1 MSLLRCP
8 CKSLGSLI
16 INTECTKLSDLG
28 PGSEVR
34 IDAGGDPV
42 PLPGTL
48 QEVAPRQ
55 VQGGGGEGG
64 GPPEVRIMATLV
76 LLICHK
82 YTNAG
87 KYVG

>member
-16 INTECTKLSDLG
+16 INTECTNLSDLG

-55 VQGGGGEGG
+55 VQGGGGEG
-64 GPPEVRIMATLV
+64 
-76 LLICHK
+76 
-82 YTNAG
+82 
-87 KYVG
+87 